1 MKWLRDIERGGEKGF
16 SLVEIAVVLGIITVL
31 AGMGIGTI
39 VSNRDKY
46 QANEAVREFL
56 TTVRQARS
64 YAVKQQKT
72 YQINVDM
79 GQRQYTLSDGT
90 TTLKSVALPSE
101 VSFGPSSGISS
112 LPNPYDTIAPGQIQC
127 SFCDANTRIGTLY
140 FCRNGIAGTD
150 STCASFRDGTL
161 GVIPTDDL
169 LTNRT
174 DRLRVVAIRGPIA
187 LGKIYV
193 YNSSTWED

>member
-1 MKWLRDIERGGEKGF
+1 MKRIRDIKTGGEKGF
-16 SLVEIAVVLGIITVL
+16 SLMELAVVLGIITVL

-64 YAVKQQKT
+64 YAVKHQKT
-72 YQINVDM
+72 CQINVDM
-79 GQRQYTLSDGT
+79 NQRQYTLSDGA
-90 TTLKSVALPSE
+90 TTLKSVPLPSE
-101 VSFGPSSGISS
+101 ISFGPAGGISS
-112 LPNPYDTIAPGQIQC
+112 LPSPYNTIAPGQIQC
-127 SFCDANTRIGTLY
+127 SFCDANTLIGTLY

-150 STCASFRDGTL
+150 PTCVSFKDGTL

-174 DRLRVVAIRGPIA
+174 DRLRVVAVRGPIA

-193 YNSSTWED
+193 YNGATWKD